1 MAGDG
6 AGADTALAMGV
17 GVADRAVALAVVGV
31 AEAEAAEEVLAAVA
45 PEGNSTIIY
54 GKVNTYN
61 IGWFAS

>member
-1 MAGDG
+1 VGYGAVGL
-6 AGADTALAMGV
+6 AGA
-17 GVADRAVALAVVGV
+17 GV
-31 AEAEAAEEVLAAVA
+31 AEAEEVLAAVA